1 MQMGLPP
8 AVGLPGPAAVPM
20 QTLPET
26 APILAR
32 GGTSEEAVDL
42 RTYFPETWLWDLM
55 TIGET
60 GSAELMHTI
69 PDTITRWVGN
79 SICISD
85 VAGFGLSPV
94 TSITTFQP
102 FFLSF
107 NLPYNAVRGERLPIT
122 VTVYNYLDKC
132 LHMMLQVDGLK
143 GFKVHNARANRD
155 PFCLCG
161 GKSHTKKFFITAQD
175 IGKLPIFAQAEI
187 IPGQCGNDVIMDT
200 QYIGRQD
207 AVQREILVKAEG
219 VTQQYSHSLYICPK
233 DNEVYSSTVNLP
245 LPADMVSDSAR
256 GDVTVIGDIMG
267 PALSNLDGLVRMPT
281 GCGEQNMVG
290 FTPNIYVLKYLTATS
305 RLDEATQDKATSFM
319 ETGYQRELKYRH
331 ADGSFSAFGE
341 RGNKAGSTWL
351 TAFVVKSFA
360 QAKPYIFI
368 DQDDLDMSIRYLKRT
383 QNLEGPLRGCF
394 FERGQVFSSYLKGGL
409 GKEENEAA
417 LSAYVLIALLQAGLE
432 TEGMEASIAIECIN
446 RELQQK
452 PEIDTYT
459 LALAA
464 YANTLYDPSSEQT
477 RDIMDRLNQQAV
489 DDGTVKHWKRQGEQ
503 PKPVNSWYYYSAPSA
518 EVEMTAYALLA
529 TLAYYGNESLTMGQ
543 PIAFWLSNQQSAFGG
558 YSSTQDT
565 VVGLNALSEF
575 AALAY
580 SDDPTNVLLSVIS
593 EKTGET
599 FAFSVTPDNS
609 LQLQREQLQ
618 MSEGTSVIVTAEGTG
633 CALVQANVRYN
644 KVPSK
649 LGIDDP
655 KFHLKVEPR
664 LYQHNRNKC
673 ERRTLHISFGVRDD
687 DSFSAGM
694 TMLTLRMVTG
704 WSVIPDSL
712 RELRSKF
719 PILGIE
725 RHEVDEKEGLINF
738 YLDELDTRRRRFTLD
753 VQQNKD
759 LAVSNPK
766 PAEVQ
771 IYQYY
776 ERDMTVIQSYN
787 LKTTCG
793 TKAEIPYD
801 QPANPDDAPFPVQRR
816 VELGAPPVN
825 VGEARGRSP
834 NCPVCDLEKAP
845 ENYAQ
850 LVCNSTAVYK
860 SHAGR
865 NKKYSLKIK
874 ADLRPHK
881 KLRDINKFA
890 NYRMDEGCR
899 CALLEPPMRTVLILT
914 KAANLQ
920 GTTLMMDSQ
929 TYVFNLRKDRT
940 LERKARRAQR
950 RCRMEP

>member
-1 MQMGLPP
+1 
-8 AVGLPGPAAVPM
+8 
-20 QTLPET
+20 
-26 APILAR
+26 
-32 GGTSEEAVDL
+32 
-42 RTYFPETWLWDLM
+42 
-55 TIGET
+55 
-60 GSAELMHTI
+60 MHTI

-107 NLPYNAVRGERLPIT
+107 NLPYNA
-122 VTVYNYLDKC
+122 
-132 LHMMLQVDGLK
+132 MMLQVDGLK

-175 IGKLPIFAQAEI
+175 IGKLPIFAQ
-187 IPGQCGNDVIMDT
+187 
-200 QYIGRQD
+200 
-207 AVQREILVKAEG
+207 AEG

-368 DQDDLDMSIRYLKRT
+368 DQDDLDMSIR
-383 QNLEGPLRGCF
+383 
-394 FERGQVFSSYLKGGL
+394 GQVFSSYLKGGL

-464 YANTLYDPSSEQT
+464 YANTLYDPSS
-477 RDIMDRLNQQAV
+477 
-489 DDGTVKHWKRQGEQ
+489 TVKHWKRQGEQ

-558 YSSTQDT
+558 YSST
-565 VVGLNALSEF
+565 
-575 AALAY
+575 
-580 SDDPTNVLLSVIS
+580 
-593 EKTGET
+593 
-599 FAFSVTPDNS
+599 
-609 LQLQREQLQ
+609 
-618 MSEGTSVIVTAEGTG
+618 
-633 CALVQANVRYN
+633 QANVRYN

-776 ERDMTVIQSYN
+776 ER
-787 LKTTCG
+787 
-793 TKAEIPYD
+793 
-801 QPANPDDAPFPVQRR
+801 
-816 VELGAPPVN
+816 
-825 VGEARGRSP
+825 
-834 NCPVCDLEKAP
+834 
-845 ENYAQ
+845 
-850 LVCNSTAVYK
+850 VYK

-950 RCRMEP
+950 RFVVKVMAYSCSCDTVAVKVMVYGCSCSTVAAKVMVYGWSCNTVVVKVMAYSCSCDTVAVKVMVYGCSCSTVAAKVMVYG